1 VALRAQ
7 LSFSAGDLSWS
18 MGRARIRLLEAIARE
33 GSISGAARAVGISYK
48 AAWDAV
54 SAMNN
59 LFGRPLVE
67 AQVGGRRGGG
77 ARLSEAGRRVIA
89 GFERIEGG
97 LARAMRALEPE
108 LEETGIV
115 TTSLVWGFMMR
126 TSARNALRGT
136 IVSIRE
142 DGISAEVALEVAEG
156 TTLYAVVTRDSL
168 CELGLLPGH
177 EAIALIKA
185 PFVIIARAEDA
196 PRTSARN
203 QIAGTVVRLHQGGI
217 NTELTLD
224 IGGGKTL
231 TAVITSQSAEALRL
245 EVGDRASALFD
256 AAHVIL
262 AVG

>member
-1 VALRAQ
+1 VDLRAQ
-7 LSFSAGDLSWS
+7 LSISAGDLSWS

-33 GSISGAARAVGISYK
+33 GSISGAARAVGLSYK

-77 ARLSEAGRRVIA
+77 ARLSEAGWRVIA
-89 GFERIEGG
+89 AFERIEGG
-97 LARAMRALEPE
+97 LGRAMRALEPE
-108 LEETGIV
+108 LEGTGIA

-142 DGISAEVALEVAEG
+142 DAISAEVALEVAEG

-168 CELGLLPGH
+168 CELGLLLGQH
-177 EAIALIKA
+177 AIALIKA
-185 PFVIIARAEDA
+185 PFVIIARAEEA

-203 QIAGTVVRLHQGGI
+203 RIAGTVVRLHQGGI
-217 NTELTLD
+217 NTELMLD

-231 TAVITSQSAEALRL
+231 TAVITSQSAEALGL

-262 AVG
+262 AIG

>member
-108 LEETGIV
+108 LEETGIA

-142 DGISAEVALEVAEG
+142 DGISAEVELEVAEG

-203 QIAGTVVRLHQGGI
+203 RISGIVVRLHPGGI
-217 NTELTLD
+217 NTELMLD

-231 TAVITSQSAEALRL
+231 TAVITSQSAEALSL